1 MSYKIT
7 INCLKFSSLAF
18 FMLFLQTGYGQA
30 GKKNT
35 KEIGLN
41 SFQDLDDVVL
51 RNQKLLGNIVVA
63 MVWTDTLVYKHELG
77 EFDSKTVVPIAAASQ
92 WLTAALVMKMV
103 DEGKISLDDK
113 VGQYLPIFDTYGKS
127 YITVR
132 HCLSHFTGIQTEG
145 GGLFSKKKFA
155 SLEEEVEAFAKK
167 EIKTNPGTEFS
178 YSNIGPDIAARI
190 VEIVSKKK
198 FDMLIKQKLFNP
210 MGMRKTTFSTLDA
223 SAINPSY
230 GAQSTAD
237 EMIKFLKMLLNKGN
251 YNGQQILSEA
261 SVRELRHI
269 QTSPELVKYAP
280 KTAEGF
286 SYALGSWVVDE
297 GKEGEA
303 NSLAGAAINGTWPLV
318 DWCRGYALLI
328 LTKTLLPEQ
337 KKDVYLQAKD
347 AMDERLKNKC
357 Q

>member
-1 MSYKIT
+1 
-7 INCLKFSSLAF
+7 
-18 FMLFLQTGYGQA
+18 
-30 GKKNT
+30 
-35 KEIGLN
+35 
-41 SFQDLDDVVL
+41 
-51 RNQKLLGNIVVA
+51 
-63 MVWTDTLVYKHELG
+63 
-77 EFDSKTVVPIAAASQ
+77 
-92 WLTAALVMKMV
+92 
-103 DEGKISLDDK
+103 
-113 VGQYLPIFDTYGKS
+113 
-127 YITVR
+127 
-132 HCLSHFTGIQTEG
+132 
-145 GGLFSKKKFA
+145 
-155 SLEEEVEAFAKK
+155 
-167 EIKTNPGTEFS
+167 
-178 YSNIGPDIAARI
+178 
-190 VEIVSKKK
+190 
-198 FDMLIKQKLFNP
+198 MLIKQKLFNP